1 MEKSRVFLYLF
12 IFDLLVDLT
21 AIYEGWAV
29 IRVATKPLLMILL
42 LVFVSVRL
50 EIVTTEKRLLQS
62 AILASL
68 AGDIF
73 LLLDTGGSIW
83 FMLGLIAFLVAHI
96 FYIILFVRIRR
107 KNQPRK
113 KWNIVVLALLAA
125 YVGLFFYLLY
135 PGLGSLKIPVIV
147 YASVLAGM
155 LGMAFHAFDTTKQTF
170 GMFAVMGAF
179 LFLISDSLLAINKF
193 YSSFFL
199 SGVLIMLT
207 YGLAQLFI
215 VLGVS
220 KYIRSVNNT

>member
-1 MEKSRVFLYLF
+1 MQKSRVFLYLF
-12 IFDLLVDLT
+12 LFDLLVDLV
-21 AIYEGWAV
+21 AVYEGWPMPRIV
-29 IRVATKPLLMILL
+29 TKPLLMILL

-50 EIVTTEKRLLQS
+50 EIVTTEKRLLQF

-68 AGDIF
+68 LGDIF
-73 LLLDTGGSIW
+73 LLADNGSSIW

-96 FYIILFVRIRR
+96 FYIILFIKIRK

-113 KWNIVVLALLAA
+113 KWNILVLVLLAA
-125 YVGLFFYLLY
+125 YVGFFFYLLY
-135 PGLGSLKIPVIV
+135 PGLGSLKVPVII
-147 YASVLAGM
+147 YAVVLASM
-155 LGMAFHAFDTTKQTF
+155 LGTAYHAFDLSKQAYGAIT
-170 GMFAVMGAF
+170 VLGAF
-179 LFLISDSLLAINKF
+179 LFLVSDSLLAINKF

-199 SGVLIMLT
+199 SSVLIMLT